1 MHTRWPRLDGLA
13 YGGDYNP
20 EQWPEAVWDEDVAL
34 MRTAGVNLVSVGIFS
49 WGMLEPRPGEYDFG
63 WLDRVLGVLHGGGI
77 AVDLATPTAAPP
89 PWFLHRHPEA
99 HPVTRDGQ
107 VLGGG
112 SRQTYCPS
120 SPAYAQAA
128 AGITRRLAQRYG
140 KHPAVVLWHVNNE
153 YGAPLGECYC
163 EVSAAAFRA

>member
-20 EQWPEAVWDEDVAL
+20 EQWPESVWPEDVAL
-34 MRTAGVNLVSVGIFS
+34 MRAAGVNLVSVGIFS
-49 WGMLEPRPGEYDFG
+49 WGMLEPRPGEYEFG
-63 WLDRVLGVLHGGGI
+63 WLDRVLGLLHEAGI

-128 AGITRRLAQRYG
+128 ADITRQLARRYG
-140 KHPAVVLWHVNNE
+140 TYPAVDRKSVV
-153 YGAPLGECYC
+153 
-163 EVSAAAFRA
+163 